1 MKQGRMWL
9 PLALAAL
16 IAVSTAPAFRADAAT
31 HKPAATTT
39 AKPRVAL
46 HQFSGIVTALDKT
59 SLTVAKAGKNAR
71 SMVFVRDAEMRT
83 TGDLD
88 KDARVTVWYR
98 EENGRP
104 VARKVVV
111 KAAPLSAQR

>member
-16 IAVSTAPAFRADAAT
+16 FVVSTAPAFRADAAT
-31 HKPAATTT
+31 HKPATTT
-39 AKPRVAL
+39 AKARVAL
-46 HQFSGIVTALDKT
+46 HQFTGIVTALDKT
-59 SLTVAKAGKNAR
+59 SLTVAKSGKNAR
-71 SMVFVRDAEMRT
+71 TMVFVRDAEMRT
-83 TGDLD
+83 TGELD

-98 EENGRP
+98 EEAGRP

-111 KAAPLSAQR
+111 KAGPLSAQR